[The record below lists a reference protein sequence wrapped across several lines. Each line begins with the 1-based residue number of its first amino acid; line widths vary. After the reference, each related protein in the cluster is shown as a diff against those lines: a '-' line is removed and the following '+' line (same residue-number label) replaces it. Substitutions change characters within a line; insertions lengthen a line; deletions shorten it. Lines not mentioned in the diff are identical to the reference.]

1 MRQQVKQAVIFPA
14 DRELMKNRK
23 ENAVM
28 KAALK
33 HIAEKDFWPDSSVQL
48 VNLQSCVAI
57 AEEALEDID
66 GD

>member
-14 DRELMKNRK
+14 DRELMRSRK

-33 HIAEKDFWPDSSVQL
+33 RIAEKDFWPDSSVQL
-48 VNLQSCVAI
+48 VTLQSCVAI
-57 AEEALEDID
+57 AEEALEDIE